1 MCVCIVGSLFSW
13 IWFWVWLVVEWSSQY
28 TQEKKQQRD
37 DGEPGDDSTEDSGVL
52 GRGRRQISSTGRTGG
67 TVYQRSAAPNTTVD
81 VDGVVQHGRFEA

>member
-13 IWFWVWLVVEWSSQY
+13 IWLHTREE
-28 TQEKKQQRD
+28 TAERD

-67 TVYQRSAAPNTTVD
+67 SPVYQRSAAPNTMVD
-81 VDGVVQHGRFEA
+81 VDGVVQHGLFEA